1 MCDQKRQMDKILQEN
16 LDYCPC
22 LHSKSHSVS
31 VCLSVVVERG
41 KQQQQQQLMVQ
52 SWKQPEQHQQQF

>member
-41 KQQQQQQLMVQ
+41 KQQQQQLMVQ